1 MLLVVFFAVGVSQMG
16 GPHYNITPNTINSS
30 AVTPAGSQTDY
41 SGKACTSIVAQDNTG
56 NVIHG
61 RNMDW
66 KMPDDL
72 RNMTVLVYIQIQPTF
87 II

>member
-1 MLLVVFFAVGVSQMG
+1 MLLLVFFAVGVSQMG

-30 AVTPAGSQTDY
+30 DVTPLQSAGSQTDY
-41 SGKACTSIVAQDNTG
+41 SGKACTSIVAQDETG

-72 RNMTVLVYIQIQPTF
+72 RNMTVLVYNQLL
-87 II
+87 